1 MTRTVKALL
10 AIGVLWLLAGCNWTG
25 QLDRDF
31 GACAVLAKAG
41 ARCTVTIPAK
51 EPAP

>member
-1 MTRTVKALL
+1 MMKAL
-10 AIGVLWLLAGCNWTG
+10 AVLSLLAVAACNGTS

-31 GACAVLAKAG
+31 GACAVLAKDG
-41 ARCTVTIPAK
+41 ASCTVTIPKK